1 MLPIGLYTDF
11 YNLPDAAALG
21 CDFLEIPLD
30 ALAALSEAEFREFAD
45 YAKAAGLNIAAA
57 SRMLPDRLP
66 VVGPG
71 VSATALHGYLQQA
84 FGRAA
89 RLGVKLVVLDAPASR
104 HVPEG
109 TNFSFAWRQLGNFL
123 RIAQGHAKERGLTI
137 ALEPIRQ
144 QDCNL
149 LNLVSEAVLIT
160 GLLQLENVAAAAHW
174 GHMAMASEPL
184 SDLRRAAHVLC
195 HVHLENALTRR
206 LPRPG
211 DGEDYARLLRQLAL
225 IDYKGG
231 VCLCGSWEGDFKTA
245 AGAAVD
251 YVKELLAVSH

>member
-30 ALAALSEAEFREFAD
+30 ALTALTEAEFREFEA
-45 YAKAAGLNIAAA
+45 YARAAKLNLRAA
-57 SRMLPDRLP
+57 SHMLPPGLP
-66 VVGPG
+66 VTGPG
-71 VSATALHGYLQQA
+71 VSATALHAYLQQA

-89 RLGVKLVVLDAPASR
+89 RLGVQLVVLDAPASR
-104 HVPEG
+104 HVPED
-109 TNFSFAWRQLGNFL
+109 TDFPFAWRQLGNFL
-123 RIAQGHAKERGLTI
+123 RLAQSHAKEQGLTI
-137 ALEPIRQ
+137 ALEPIRK

-174 GHMAMASEPL
+174 GHMTMVSEPL
-184 SDLRRAAHVLC
+184 SDLRRAAASLR

-206 LPRPG
+206 LPHPG

-225 IDYKGG
+225 MDYRGG
-231 VCLCGSWEGDFKTA
+231 VCLCGGWEGDFKAAARTA
-245 AGAAVD
+245 VG
-251 YVKELLAVSH
+251 YVKELLAVS